1 MVDDIQGNFIRAKIL
16 LFINKNKRIDK
27 FANKKFNFYFFVEIL
42 FIFVQ
47 KNKHEIM
54 SILIKDTTKEQ
65 RIDIV
70 RRSLE
75 DSEEGCDNFYSN
87 DVEDMYIDYIEGR
100 KELRE
105 INAEFRTNFVV
116 SEREMARSGCGMG
129 YRS

>member
-1 MVDDIQGNFIRAKIL
+1 
-16 LFINKNKRIDK
+16 
-27 FANKKFNFYFFVEIL
+27 
-42 FIFVQ
+42 
-47 KNKHEIM
+47 M

-105 INAEFRTNFVV
+105 IKAEFRTNFLV
-116 SEREMARSGCGMG
+116 SEGEMARPGSGRG

>member
-1 MVDDIQGNFIRAKIL
+1 
-16 LFINKNKRIDK
+16 
-27 FANKKFNFYFFVEIL
+27 
-42 FIFVQ
+42 
-47 KNKHEIM
+47 M

-116 SEREMARSGCGMG
+116 SEREMARSGCGLG

>member
-1 MVDDIQGNFIRAKIL
+1 
-16 LFINKNKRIDK
+16 
-27 FANKKFNFYFFVEIL
+27 
-42 FIFVQ
+42 
-47 KNKHEIM
+47 M

-87 DVEDMYIDYIEGR
+87 DVEEMYIDYIEGR

-129 YRS
+129 FSR